1 MSATYGLMAEFDR
14 SESMLAAL
22 RYLREQGYVAV
33 EGYAPFPVEG
43 LDEAV
48 GFTRNRVPLL
58 ALCGGIVGGV
68 GGFFMQWYSAV
79 ISYPFNVGGRPT
91 NSWPAFIPVTF
102 EMTVLCAAL
111 AGFFGLWILNGLP
124 RLRHPVFNAPHF
136 QLATRNRF
144 FVCVRSDD
152 PKYALEPLRLAFDRF
167 APTSVHEVPA

>member
-1 MSATYGLMAEFDR
+1 MSAIYGVMAEFDR
-14 SESMLAAL
+14 SEKMLEAL
-22 RYLREQGYVAV
+22 KYLREQGYVAI

-43 LDEAV
+43 MDEAV
-48 GFTRNRVPLL
+48 GFTRNHVPLL
-58 ALCGGIVGGV
+58 ALCGGIVGGA

-79 ISYPFNVGGRPT
+79 VSYPFNVGGRPT

-111 AGFFGLWILNGLP
+111 AAFFGLWFLNGLP

-144 FVCVRSDD
+144 FVCVRSND
-152 PKYALEPLRLAFDRF
+152 PKYAIEPLRHAFERF
-167 APTSVHEVPA
+167 TPTSVHEVPA